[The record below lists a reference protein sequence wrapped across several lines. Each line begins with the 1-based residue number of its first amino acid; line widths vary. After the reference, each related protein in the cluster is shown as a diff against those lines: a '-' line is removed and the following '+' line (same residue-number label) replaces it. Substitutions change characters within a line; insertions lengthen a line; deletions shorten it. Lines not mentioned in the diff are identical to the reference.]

1 MLYTEAQGTSAGQDN
16 QHPFASS
23 QRQEA
28 DSEGHLT
35 QLPRQPPVSPSEA
48 VHLLVKYHQAIELIK
63 KHKQQQQ
70 QATQALLAV
79 L

>member
-1 MLYTEAQGTSAGQDN
+1 
-16 QHPFASS
+16 
-23 QRQEA
+23 
-28 DSEGHLT
+28 
-35 QLPRQPPVSPSEA
+35 